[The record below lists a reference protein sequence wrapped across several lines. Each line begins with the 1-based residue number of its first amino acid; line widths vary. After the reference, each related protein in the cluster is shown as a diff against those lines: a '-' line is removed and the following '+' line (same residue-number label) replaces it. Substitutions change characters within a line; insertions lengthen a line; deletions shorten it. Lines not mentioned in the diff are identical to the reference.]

1 MCGIFLAL
9 SKNDKKLSKTRC
21 KHALTELKQR
31 GPDITKYEFFNSNK
45 LFLANTV
52 LSITGKTSK
61 SNKLISTNDRKLLIA
76 FNGEIYN
83 YKHLQNKYLSKKK
96 FENDTEVLC
105 NLNQKLNYEKTAKA
119 LDGMFAYVLLNRKDN
134 KITIVTDV
142 QGEKNLYYYN
152 DENLFIVSSTVKSI
166 LKYIGKYH
174 LDQNTLKQYLQTRHF
189 MSIRDTSFKNIKIFP
204 NGSLSEYEIKLDKLK
219 TKIYESP
226 ISWISKKKY
235 NFLKKLTEEQVLKKF
250 DKLLNDQAKL
260 MLPSIKYG
268 SIVSGGIDS
277 SLQAIIL
284 NQYKTSSHNV
294 FVDHYKKDPISK
306 KIKKFNK
313 YFLKKIITINMNK
326 KIYQKIIGVC
336 YKICSSPLFTHE
348 LPSRYLISKKFK
360 DLNCKVFFSAD
371 GCDELLGGQQ
381 IYLKSFSGKYNYKF
395 NQSPYTTFFYN
406 LIKTKNLKDEFLIQ
420 SIWKKVL
427 TKYKFIKND
436 KEKNI
441 QSSLFL
447 DYFVQ
452 SVFVA
457 NRSNDLISC
466 ENSVEPRNI
475 FIQKKILKFIIN
487 LPLKYKIKYNSKN
500 KIFIQKYLLKKI
512 FIKYFNKRLVF
523 QKSGFSGFPSQ
534 IKMNYKNEKKK
545 IENLFETKFD
555 KNIPYYDRKNYFRDI
570 YWKILNLSMFIKI
583 FGKIK

>member
-9 SKNDKKLSKTRC
+9 SKIDKKLSKARC
-21 KHALTELKQR
+21 KQALNELKQR

-45 LFLANTV
+45 LFIANTV
-52 LSITGKTSK
+52 LSITGKSTK
-61 SNKLISTNDRKLLIA
+61 ANKLVSTNDRKLLIA

-83 YKHLQNKYLSKKK
+83 YKHLHNKYLYKKK

-105 NLNQKLNYEKTAKA
+105 NLNQKLSYKKTAKV
-119 LDGMFAYVLLNRKDN
+119 LDGMFAYVLLNRKHN

-152 DENLFIVSSTVKSI
+152 DENLFIVSSTIKSI
-166 LKYIGKYH
+166 LKFIGKYQ
-174 LDQNTLKQYLQTRHF
+174 LDRNTLKQYLQTRHF

-204 NGSLSEYEIKLDKLK
+204 NGSLSEYEIQLNKLR

-226 ISWISKKKY
+226 ISWISAKKY
-235 NFLKKLTEEQVLKKF
+235 NFLKKLPEEQVLKKF

-260 MLPSIKYG
+260 MLPAIKYG

-277 SLQAIIL
+277 SLQSIIL
-284 NQYKTSSHNV
+284 NQYKTSSYNV
-294 FVDHYKKDPISK
+294 FVNHYKKDPISK

-313 YFLKKIITINMNK
+313 YFSKKIISINMNK
-326 KIYQKIIGVC
+326 KIYKKIIGIC

-360 DLNCKVFFSAD
+360 NLKCKVFFSAD

-406 LIKTKNLKDEFLIQ
+406 FIKTKNLKDEFLIK
-420 SIWKKVL
+420 SIWKKLL
-427 TKYKFIKND
+427 TKYKFIKNN

-466 ENSVEPRNI
+466 ESSVEPRNI

-487 LPLKYKIKYNSKN
+487 LPLKYKIRFNSKN
-500 KIFIQKYLLKKI
+500 KMLIQKYIFKKI
-512 FIKYFNKRLVF
+512 FIKYFDKRLVF

-534 IKMNYKNEKKK
+534 IKMNYKNEKEKFEK
-545 IENLFETKFD
+545 FFETKFD
-555 KNIPYYDRKNYFRDI
+555 KNIPYYDKKSYFRDI
-570 YWKILNLSMFIKI
+570 YWKIVNLSMFFKI
-583 FGKIK
+583 FGKNK